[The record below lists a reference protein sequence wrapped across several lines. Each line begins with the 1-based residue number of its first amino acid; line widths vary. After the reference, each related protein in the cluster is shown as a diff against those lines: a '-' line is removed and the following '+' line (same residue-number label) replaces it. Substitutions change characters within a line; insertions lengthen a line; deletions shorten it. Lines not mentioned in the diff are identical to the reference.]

1 MDRLQ
6 SHGEE
11 GCLAGWTGK
20 IMRQGFRAATGGW
33 LRRWLGPAVLLGGIL
48 AVQALD
54 APSGKVI
61 LTLTGLISEGNQ
73 GKTKA
78 EFDMAMLEA
87 LAQGETKTK
96 TPWYDGEKTFTG
108 PTAKALVEA
117 VGGKGTT
124 MTVLAL
130 NDYATEIPLADFTD
144 LPVILATK
152 LDGEAMSVRD
162 KGPIF
167 VIYPFDQ
174 QPELNNE
181 TYYGRSAW
189 QVKSIE
195 FK

>member
-1 MDRLQ
+1 MKMLKLI
-6 SHGEE
+6 STIGTAALLAALPALPAMAGE
-11 GCLAGWTGK
+11 LAKPTGK
-20 IMRQGFRAATGGW
+20 V
-33 LRRWLGPAVLLGGIL
+33 VLTI
-48 AVQALD
+48 
-54 APSGKVI
+54 SGQIDNTNGDGV
-61 LTLTGLISEGNQ
+61 
-73 GKTKA
+73 A

-152 LDGEAMSVRD
+152 LDGEAMSLRD